1 MQNVQ
6 ELFDKLQ
13 EMKKEIKEINRDY
26 KDALA
31 NANEYEETTEELKKL
46 REKKKQIE
54 NVTKSRM
61 GAKYERLEDL
71 KKKSEETNQLITDIA
86 MSTLMEG
93 KSLEI
98 KDEYENAYEPV
109 YKITFRK
116 IA

>member
-13 EMKKEIKEINRDY
+13 EMKKEMKEINRDY
-26 KDALA
+26 KDALI
-31 NANEYEETTEELKKL
+31 NANEYEETTDELKRL

-54 NVTKSRM
+54 NITKGRM
-61 GAKYERLEDL
+61 GAKYARLEDL
-71 KKKSEETNQLITDIA
+71 KKKSDETNQLITDIA

-93 KSLEI
+93 KTLEI
-98 KDEYENAYEPV
+98 KDEYQNSYEPV